1 MAIIKEEEQKEEAY
15 NPNPELSAIDQEL
28 EEILKKQTAKVKVF
42 GVGGGGGN
50 TLSRM
55 LSVEETVKRVYKIK

>member
-1 MAIIKEEEQKEEAY
+1 MAIIKEEEVKEEAY

-55 LSVEETVKRVYKIK
+55 R